1 MFGFKRVVIADY
13 ERALLWKNQQLTRVL
28 NPGVYK
34 YFDPLNQVSISKHDI
49 TEPELNYVRAE
60 YLAKAKS
67 TLLESYF
74 DIVEMGDT
82 EVGLVYKDN
91 KLSNVLAPGER
102 KLYWRGLT
110 EVTVEKLDISDNYQ
124 VPDAVLKR
132 VTRPR
137 EAGLLQAFQTALYVL
152 EVPDTAVGML
162 SINGKFAQMLAPGV
176 YGYWTF
182 NRRIVVD
189 IVDMRL
195 QTIEVTGQEIL
206 SKDKVS
212 LRANLSATYLVV
224 DAAKLRAQIAKADE
238 FLYRELQFG
247 LRQVLGTRTLEEIL
261 SDKGDLDGAIGTYIK
276 SKVSDYGLKVI
287 GVGVK
292 DIILPG
298 EMKSI
303 LNQVVE
309 AEKAAQANVIKRREE
324 TSATRSLLNTAKL
337 MDEHPTLMRLKELEA
352 LEKVTDKIDRLTVF
366 GGLDG
371 VLKDTVRIAVDGTA

>member
-1 MFGFKRVVIADY
+1 MIGFKRVVIADY

-34 YFDPLNQVSISKHDI
+34 YFDPQGRLSISKHDI
-49 TEPELNYVRAE
+49 TEPELNYVRTD

-67 TLLESYF
+67 TLLEPYV
-74 DIVEMGDT
+74 DIVEIGDA
-82 EVGLVYKDN
+82 EVGLVYKDD

-102 KLYWRGLT
+102 KVYWRGLT
-110 EVTVEKLDISDNYQ
+110 EVTVEKLDISENYQ
-124 VPDAVLKR
+124 VPDTVLKR

-137 EAGLLQAFQTALYVL
+137 ETGLLEAFQTAMYVL

-162 SINGKFAQMLAPGV
+162 SVNGKFEKMLTPGV

-182 NRRIVVD
+182 NRRITVD
-189 IVDMRL
+189 IIDMRL

-212 LRANLSATYLVV
+212 LRANLSASYQVE
-224 DAAKLRAQIAKADE
+224 DAEKLRAKIAKPDE
-238 FLYRELQFG
+238 YLYRELQFG

-261 SDKGDLDGAIGTYIK
+261 SDKGDLDGAIATYIK
-276 SKVSDYGLKVI
+276 SKVGEYGLKVTS
-287 GVGVK
+287 VGVK

-298 EMKSI
+298 DMKSI

-371 VLKDTVRIAVDGTA
+371 VLRDTLNVSSAG

>member
-1 MFGFKRVVIADY
+1 MFGFKRVTIADY

-34 YFDPLNQVSISKHDI
+34 YFDPLGLVTISKHDI
-49 TEPELNYVRAE
+49 TEPELNYVRADF
-60 YLAKAKS
+60 LAKAKS
-67 TLLESYF
+67 AVLEPYF
-74 DIVEMGDT
+74 NIVEIGDT
-82 EVGLVYKDN
+82 EVGLVYKDK
-91 KLSNVLAPGER
+91 KLSGVLAPGER
-102 KLYWRGLT
+102 KLYWCGLT
-110 EVTVEKLDISDNYQ
+110 EVTVEKLDINDNYR
-124 VPDAVLKR
+124 VPETVLKR

-137 EAGLLQAFQTALYVL
+137 EAGLLEAFQTAMYVL

-162 SINGKFAQMLAPGV
+162 SVNGKFVQMLSPGV

-182 NRRIVVD
+182 NRRIAVD

-195 QTIEVTGQEIL
+195 QTMEVSGQEIL

-212 LRANLSATYLVV
+212 LRANLSATYQVV
-224 DAAKLRAQIAKADE
+224 DAAKLRAQIAKPDE

-247 LRQVLGTRTLEEIL
+247 LRQVLGTRSLEEIL

-276 SKVSDYGLKVI
+276 SKVSDFGLKVI

-298 EMKSI
+298 DMKLI

-371 VLKDTVRIAVDGTA
+371 VLKDTVRIAVDGST